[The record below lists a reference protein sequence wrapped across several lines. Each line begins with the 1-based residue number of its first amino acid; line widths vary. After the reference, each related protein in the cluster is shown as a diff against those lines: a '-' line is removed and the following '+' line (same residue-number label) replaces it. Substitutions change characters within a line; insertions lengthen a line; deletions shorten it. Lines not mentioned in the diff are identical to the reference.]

1 MKKIVFVLV
10 LMLSSFGTFGQETA
24 SRQFGDAFSTPIAA
38 EVNKK
43 ACDTELPPSDWC
55 CEVCCNPACAGC

>member
-10 LMLSSFGTFGQETA
+10 LMLSSFGTFG
-24 SRQFGDAFSTPIAA
+24 
-38 EVNKK
+38 
-43 ACDTELPPSDWC
+43 SDWC

>member
-1 MKKIVFVLV
+1 
-10 LMLSSFGTFGQETA
+10 MLSSFGTFGQETA